1 MSAKKQL
8 ACYRTSH
15 VDPGADGKS
24 LSAQADRI
32 ARDMIITRRTL
43 MRDGIRTMSEML
55 SAFFDDRLNT
65 ICDRVLERAATR
77 AATVPGQK
85 NDRGV
90 EFSMGMN
97 EAVWASVINEVLGT
111 EANIQLVTEFVPI
124 VQSVA
129 ARAYERTSIFIG
141 EELAADSS
149 TTILRRA
156 QNMAKEV
163 TRINET
169 TRANLVKT
177 IERTMQEGQTI
188 VEAVRTIRAEI
199 PEIAARRIPTIAR
212 TEIGNAVDQGTIQ
225 ALKESASVTHAS
237 VIGCKAREANS
248 PQYNGGSTCNAV
260 DVPVFDLDKLR
271 FHPNHTGCIVAS
283 KFVGEA

>member
-1 MSAKKQL
+1 MSARKQL

-15 VDPGADGKS
+15 VAPGADGKS

-32 ARDMIITRRTL
+32 ARDMVIMRRTL
-43 MRDGIRTMSEML
+43 MLDGIRTL
-55 SAFFDDRLNT
+55 SAVLHTFFHDRLNL
-65 ICDRVLERAATR
+65 ICDRVLERVANR
-77 AATVPGQK
+77 AGVVPGRK
-85 NDRGV
+85 ADLGV

-97 EAVWASVINEVLGT
+97 EAVWANVINEVLGP
-111 EANIQLVTEFVPI
+111 EANIQLVTEFTPI

-177 IERTMQEGQTI
+177 IERSMQEGQTV
-188 VEAVRTIRAEI
+188 VESVRTLRAEI
-199 PEIAARRIPTIAR
+199 PEIAASRIPTIAR

-225 ALKESASVTHAS
+225 ALKESSVVTHAS

-248 PQYNGGSTCNAV
+248 PQYNGQSTCNIQ
-260 DVPVFDLDKLR
+260 DVPVYDLDKLK
-271 FHPNHTGCIVAS
+271 FHPQHTGCIVAS
-283 KFVGEA
+283 KFVGE